1 MPKLAP
7 TQNDLRNT
15 EISNNRK
22 LLRKAFNELTRNG
35 WWTRMNHECC
45 QTCSM
50 HVSPDDKPCLAFTKQ
65 NEKNIELLG
74 EVFLWHSGEAIFYDS
89 KMGGM
94 GGLAHRAR
102 AWEAVAVLRKH
113 GLKVN
118 WSGEINERI
127 GVMLASD
134 SDLEGYSC

>member
-7 TQNDLRNT
+7 TQKDLRNT

-22 LLRKAFNELTRNG
+22 LLRKAFSELTRSG

-65 NEKNIELLG
+65 SEQHIEHFG
-74 EVFLWHSGEAIFYDS
+74 EVFLWHASEMQEINS
-89 KMGGM
+89 SWNSLMNKW
-94 GGLAHRAR
+94 AHQAR

-113 GLKVN
+113 GLKVR
-118 WSGEINERI
+118 WTGEITDRI
-127 GVMLASD
+127 CVRLASD
-134 SDLEGYSC
+134 SDIEGY